1 MLLKIEEERLGM
13 STVVHV
19 AGRLAGAGVDEL
31 SRVCRA
37 ASGRLR
43 LELSALQ
50 HADEVGLA
58 LLRSLR
64 DSGAELAGVSPF
76 IQLLLGGSRSE
87 DVSRKQKR
95 SHDAGVAP
103 RRKVSHDE

>member
-1 MLLKIEEERLGM
+1 M

-50 HADEVGLA
+50 VADEVGLA

-64 DSGAELAGVSPF
+64 ESGAELADASPF
-76 IQLLLGGSRSE
+76 VQILLDGSRSDD
-87 DVSRKQKR
+87 DVSRKQKQ
-95 SHDAGVAP
+95 SDNAGVAS
-103 RRKVSHDE
+103 RRRLSNDD